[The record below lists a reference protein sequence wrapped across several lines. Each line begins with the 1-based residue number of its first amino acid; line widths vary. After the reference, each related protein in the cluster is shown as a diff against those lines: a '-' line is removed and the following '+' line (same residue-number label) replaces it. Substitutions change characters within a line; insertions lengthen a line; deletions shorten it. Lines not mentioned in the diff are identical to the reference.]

1 MNIEYPFTEDRGDDR
16 FKYSVFVCA
25 GFLIPF
31 MFVVPYATKS
41 SVALPDFLAR
51 LLGSEGEGNMKIAAD
66 LLLMTINF
74 CNAFGRVVSG
84 PPLFSVCQF

>member
-1 MNIEYPFTEDRGDDR
+1 MFAR
-16 FKYSVFVCA
+16 A

-31 MFVVPYATKS
+31 MFVVPYATKA
-41 SVALPDFLAR
+41 SVALPEFLAW
-51 LLGSEGEGNMKIAAD
+51 LLGSEGEANMKFAAD

-84 PPLFSVCQF
+84 PPLFSALQF